1 MPGYGEPTRLWRL
14 VTCCSHLYRGEIAV
28 DKDLAG
34 QVADIAQ
41 RVVASGAISANGHG
55 NVSVRAPGAEEMYFT
70 AGPSLRDHPA
80 SMVVRVGLDGT
91 LLEGDLP
98 PIQGAVVA
106 MHTAMYAD
114 DPDVGC
120 VLHTHSPYAT
130 AYAVARCPI
139 GCWVEALAMF
149 GLPDGVPVAGYG
161 PRGSAEAVAN
171 IRAAVQPGAPA
182 VLLANHGVLV
192 FHRTPELAILV
203 GSVVEE
209 AARAG
214 VNAAGIGGP
223 AEIPENMR
231 AAALQRAMAFDR
243 RGTVRA

>member
-1 MPGYGEPTRLWRL
+1 M
-14 VTCCSHLYRGEIAV
+14 

-41 RVVASGAISANGHG
+41 RVAASGAISANGHG
-55 NVSVRAPGAEEMYFT
+55 NVSLRVPGAQEMYFT

-98 PIQGAVVA
+98 PVQGAVVA

-114 DPDVGC
+114 RPDAGC

-130 AYAVARCPI
+130 AYAVAHRPI

-149 GLPDGVPVAGYG
+149 GAPSGIPVAGYG
-161 PRGSAEAVAN
+161 PRGSGEAIAN
-171 IRAAVQPGAPA
+171 IRAAVTPGVPA

-203 GSVVEE
+203 GGVVEE
-209 AARAG
+209 AAQ
-214 VNAAGIGGP
+214 AGINAVALGGP
-223 AEIPENMR
+223 AEIPPGLR
-231 AAALQRAMAFDR
+231 AAALQRAMAFDD
-243 RGTVRA
+243 RGTVHAP

>member
-1 MPGYGEPTRLWRL
+1 M
-14 VTCCSHLYRGEIAV
+14 
-28 DKDLAG
+28 DKDLAE

-55 NVSVRAPGAEEMYFT
+55 NVSVRVPGAPEMYFT

-80 SMVVRVGLDGT
+80 SAVVRVGLDGT

-114 DPDVGC
+114 NPDVGC

-130 AYAVARCPI
+130 AYAVAHRPI

-161 PRGSAEAVAN
+161 PRGSSEAVAS
-171 IRAAVQPGAPA
+171 IRSAVIPGVPA

-192 FHRTPELAILV
+192 FHRTPELAIVV
-203 GSVVEE
+203 GGVVEE
-209 AARAG
+209 AAQ
-214 VNAAGIGGP
+214 AGINAVGLGGP
-223 AEIPENMR
+223 VEIPAELR
-231 AAALQRAMAFDR
+231 AAALQRAMTFDR
-243 RGTVRA
+243 QGTLHA